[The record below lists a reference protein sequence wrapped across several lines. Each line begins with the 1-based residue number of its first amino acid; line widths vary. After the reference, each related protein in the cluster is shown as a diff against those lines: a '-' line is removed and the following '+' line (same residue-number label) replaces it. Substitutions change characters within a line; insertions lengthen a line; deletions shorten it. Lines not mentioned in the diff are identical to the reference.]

1 MLTMKGIC
9 VNGGACMYVGM
20 CVLSLSHTHT
30 HAVHEED
37 QAQELAVDAARGRH
51 ERRQESHV
59 PVAAICVTIIADLV
73 GSGALEDVVRVVG
86 VAELALMLPYL
97 TSADE
102 IVAQGDVHQQIGV
115 PRGVCGF
122 RDRRGG
128 CSQLVSH
135 SRAPACGRWRNQ
147 CRYKCAPTP
156 ARHGRAG
163 AQVQLEA

>member
-1 MLTMKGIC
+1 
-9 VNGGACMYVGM
+9 MYVGM
-20 CVLSLSHTHT
+20 CVLTHTHTHTHT

-73 GSGALEDVVRVVG
+73 GRDALEDVVRVVG

-102 IVAQGDVHQQIGV
+102 IVAQGDV
-115 PRGVCGF
+115 
-122 RDRRGG
+122 
-128 CSQLVSH
+128 SAL
-135 SRAPACGRWRNQ
+135 APA
-147 CRYKCAPTP
+147 P
-156 ARHGRAG
+156 
-163 AQVQLEA
+163 